1 MRPLLVLIGTLA
13 LAAAAVVLLAWWGH
27 ERIVWQ
33 PPIGPHPEPATGA
46 AVRRVDYAAED
57 GQPLLGYLVA
67 APAARSGTAGVLL
80 VFHGNAERAADGVPW
95 AREVAR
101 RTGWSLL
108 LAEYRGYAG
117 LPGRSSHAGAAR
129 DAMAAYRW
137 LRDVHGVPAAQVAL
151 FGYSLGSAVAA
162 ELAAALGTA
171 ERPAVLVLQ
180 APFTATHDLVR
191 EIAPRWLAATW
202 PLIGRVPFDTRERV
216 AGLDVPVWVVHG
228 TADRV
233 IPPRMG
239 PAVHAA
245 ARRPGGL
252 LLVPGADHVDLPQV
266 GGERYWAFLDRALAA
281 TDH

>member
-1 MRPLLVLIGTLA
+1 
-13 LAAAAVVLLAWWGH
+13 
-27 ERIVWQ
+27 
-33 PPIGPHPEPATGA
+33 
-46 AVRRVDYAAED
+46 
-57 GQPLLGYLVA
+57 
-67 APAARSGTAGVLL
+67 
-80 VFHGNAERAADGVPW
+80 
-95 AREVAR
+95 VAR

-245 ARRPGGL
+245 ARRPADCSWCPARTTSTCRRSEGSATGRSSTARSPRPTTDATAGHGTRRPPL
-252 LLVPGADHVDLPQV
+252 PAGAPMRPPVIFRRDRTRSPPCRR
-266 GGERYWAFLDRALAA
+266 GMRRALEVPAA
-281 TDH
+281 GSSRHLPRAGCPRRLHG